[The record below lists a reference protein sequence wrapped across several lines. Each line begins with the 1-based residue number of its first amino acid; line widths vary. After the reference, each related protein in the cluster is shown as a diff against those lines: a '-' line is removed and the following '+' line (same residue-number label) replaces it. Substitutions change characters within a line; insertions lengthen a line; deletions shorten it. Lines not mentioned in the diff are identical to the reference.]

1 MLHRRKREQA
11 GGVDEFKAGDWTAKQ
26 YPSGKLTVACTAAI
40 VRGPGLRPLPP
51 SPYIHAA
58 PFGCCPDALPFNC
71 ADLNAV
77 PPELVHGLA
86 ERNPD
91 FMELLRWA
99 SWA

>member
-1 MLHRRKREQA
+1 MLHRRKRERA
-11 GGVDEFKAGDWTAKQ
+11 GDFSEFNAGDWTAKQ
-26 YPSGKLTVACTAAI
+26 YPSGKLTVACMAAI

-51 SPYIHAA
+51 SQYIGAV
-58 PFGCCPDALPFNC
+58 PFGCCPTALPFNC
-71 ADLNAV
+71 PDLNDV

-86 ERNPD
+86 ERNAD